1 MAVYTPV
8 EAAQLRDFL
17 QAYDLG
23 DAISFKGIA
32 EGVENSNF
40 YLETELRGTRSAF
53 ILTLY
58 EKRAPLAELPFFIGL
73 MQHLVRKG
81 FPCPQPIA
89 ARNGE
94 TLLTL
99 NGRQAAIVSFLPGLS
114 VDPPLVTHCRQ
125 LGAALADL
133 HVAASD
139 FPQTRVNRL
148 GPDFWAQ
155 TAPMLADKA
164 EKLGAIASLNAA
176 LHAIRDHWPKDLP
189 RGIIHADLFP
199 DNVFF
204 RDRLFV
210 AAIDFYFACTDF
222 WAYDLAIVLNAW
234 AMDGQARWHADK
246 ASAILGA
253 YHARRPLSAREIAAL
268 PILCLGAALRFF
280 LTRLHDWH
288 ATQAGALVKAKDP
301 REYSAKMSYF
311 LARLDTGLDLDDFEP
326 FG

>member
-40 YLETELRGTRSAF
+40 YLETELSGTRRAF

-73 MQHLVRKG
+73 MQHLVRAN

-114 VDPPLVTHCRQ
+114 VDPPLVTHCQQ
-125 LGAALADL
+125 LGGALADL

-139 FPQTRVNRL
+139 FPQTRINRL
-148 GPDFWAQ
+148 GPEFWAQ
-155 TAPMLADKA
+155 TAPLLGKQAQQ
-164 EKLGAIASLNAA
+164 LGAHQTLNASLR
-176 LHAIRDHWPKDLP
+176 AIEPHWPQDLP

-204 RDRLFV
+204 REQHFA

-234 AMDGQARWHADK
+234 AMDRQARWHPKK
-246 ASAILGA
+246 ASAILAA
-253 YHARRPLSAREIAAL
+253 YHAKRPLSEHEMHAL

-311 LARLDTGLDLDDFEP
+311 LARLDSGLDLADFWS
-326 FG
+326 